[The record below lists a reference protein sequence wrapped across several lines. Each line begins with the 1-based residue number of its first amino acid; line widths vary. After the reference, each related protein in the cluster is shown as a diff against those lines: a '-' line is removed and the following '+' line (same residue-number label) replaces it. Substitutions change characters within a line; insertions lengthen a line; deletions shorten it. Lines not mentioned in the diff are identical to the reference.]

1 MIALALGLIVGL
13 GLAFLLGKV
22 KGRSYELTMALY
34 TPLFVYIIANGL
46 SMQGRGNI
54 FVSTPLGDFQP
65 GELAG
70 VQTFL
75 ALILTIIY
83 TGFRG
88 KRALTVDE
96 FPSVSLLTWILI
108 AFGIGLTASESQVLL
123 ILGLALYILLGALS
137 RRNPLGWLRATPCQ
151 GELADIAGSHGLSCL
166 TDEDGLTIYRVEN
179 TLVVGGRL
187 PREFSRWKDVVECMT
202 GLRTGRTLRVIFYL
216 VPLALP
222 FIGVLMGPGVLTA
235 LVLAVL
241 AVPLYFGLLIISVR
255 ETRSA
260 MERECEEAVE
270 EYAKFVR
277 ERKRGK
283 REFVIG

>member
-34 TPLFVYIIANGL
+34 TPLFVYIIADGL

-75 ALILTIIY
+75 ALILAIIY

-137 RRNPLGWLRATPCQ
+137 RRNLPQVAQ
-151 GELADIAGSHGLSCL
+151 GNPMS
-166 TDEDGLTIYRVEN
+166 
-179 TLVVGGRL
+179 
-187 PREFSRWKDVVECMT
+187 
-202 GLRTGRTLRVIFYL
+202 GRTCRHRRFPRSL
-216 VPLALP
+216 V
-222 FIGVLMGPGVLTA
+222 
-235 LVLAVL
+235 
-241 AVPLYFGLLIISVR
+241 SN
-255 ETRSA
+255 
-260 MERECEEAVE
+260 
-270 EYAKFVR
+270 
-277 ERKRGK
+277 
-283 REFVIG
+283 